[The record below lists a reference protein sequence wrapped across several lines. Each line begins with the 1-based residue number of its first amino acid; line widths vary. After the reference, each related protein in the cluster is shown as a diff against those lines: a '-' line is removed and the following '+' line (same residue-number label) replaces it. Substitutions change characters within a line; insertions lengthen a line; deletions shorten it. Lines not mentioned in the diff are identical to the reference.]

1 MRIPKNIFLEAY
13 KKIIEIREVE
23 LNILNTFKKNKIF
36 SFLHLSIGQEAVAV
50 GVSMALSKNDE
61 FLGNHRSHSHF
72 LAKTS
77 NMKSMVRE
85 IFGDPR
91 GCCKGYGGSMHLL
104 DRKKNFLGSIPILG
118 SAIPIA
124 SGMAMANKF
133 MKKKNLMVVFI
144 GDGASEE
151 GAFYETI
158 NMAGLYKL
166 PLLIVIEDNRYA
178 VEADSRKRKVNKYNL
193 KNIVKNGLNA
203 FYDRVDGQDFKQIFL
218 ATKKI
223 KSKILKENKI
233 GILHVDCLRF
243 SKHSGPNCD
252 IKDQKANYRKKN
264 EFNEISK
271 RDPINLLEKDLISLN
286 LKRDKIFNYKI
297 NTVNNIN
304 KEYSKVVNKIK
315 FGKL

>member
-1 MRIPKNIFLEAY
+1 MKIPKHIFLEAY

-23 LNILNTFKKNKIF
+23 FNILNTFKINKIF

-85 IFGDPR
+85 IFGDPN

-124 SGMAMANKF
+124 SGMAMANKII
-133 MKKKNLMVVFI
+133 KKKNLMVVFI

-178 VEADSRKRKVNKYNL
+178 VEADSKKRKVNKYNL
-193 KNIVKNGLNA
+193 KHIVKNGLNA
-203 FYDRVDGQDFKQIFL
+203 FYERVDGQDFKKVFS
-218 ATKKI
+218 ATKKM
-223 KSKILKENKI
+223 KKKILKENRI
-233 GILHVDCLRF
+233 GILHADCLRF

-252 IKDQKANYRKKN
+252 EKDQKSNYRIKN
-264 EFNEISK
+264 ESNEISK
-271 RDPINLLEKDLISLN
+271 RDPINLIEKDLLSL
-286 LKRDKIFNYKI
+286 KI
-297 NTVNNIN
+297 NKDQIFSFKKIQFLILIKNIQ
-304 KEYSKVVNKIK
+304 I
-315 FGKL
+315 